1 MPGASA
7 SRPSLFQHYED
18 DRPPSADQTDRETD
32 TLMANKTESKGSKEE
47 NNKAESKKG
56 GWLGGILTKLSLRA
70 PNQMILPDD
79 KNPTIV
85 WDETTKRWVNRDS
98 PDDEPSAPPPP
109 PKMTPAQPVTSTPLQ
124 SPMAGGAPPGGS
136 GLAPGI
142 PGAGGG
148 NLLRMQRGR
157 NIKKSYVDVFNPA
170 GAPAPSALPPPD
182 LPPAPPAQAPTYF
195 VPAPVPQSGFYD
207 PNAMEPERS
216 AI

>member
-1 MPGASA
+1 MPGAS
-7 SRPSLFQHYED
+7 RPVPFNNYEN

-32 TLMANKTESKGSKEE
+32 TPKPVKPDSKGDKED
-47 NNKAESKKG
+47 NKGDNKKG
-56 GWLGGILTKLSLRA
+56 GWLGGILTKLSLRG

-85 WDETTKRWVNRDS
+85 WDAATKRWVNRDS

-109 PKMTPAQPVTSTPLQ
+109 PRMAPPQPVTSTPLQ
-124 SPMAGGAPPGGS
+124 SPGGIPPGAS
-136 GLAPGI
+136 ALAPGI
-142 PGAGGG
+142 PSAAGG

-170 GAPAPSALPPPD
+170 GAPPPAALPPPD
-182 LPPAPPAQAPTYF
+182 LPPAPPAATPQYF
-195 VPAPVPQSGFYD
+195 VPAPLQQSGIYD
-207 PNAMEPERS
+207 PNTMEPERS